1 MIKAKERLR
10 MTDKKDK
17 DNQTNQNALYNY
29 LKCKV
34 EMAYF
39 KSLDIDEDDIDED
52 EERTDLK

>member
-1 MIKAKERLR
+1 